1 MNGKETQSQVV
12 QDPGLTVD
20 IRTEKWPQDAR
31 LQFNGLI
38 TELIPSAEMNEDS
51 VSIPVNVLDTK
62 VKLWQVLEAFL
73 QLKWANW
80 EPIFPGIK
88 TTLQQ
93 LRATLEEI
101 DWDSIKTVFGHV
113 EGLNDVFL
121 DPHNVKILSTI
132 FAQRPVIKI
141 CKNINRLY
149 GETGW
154 NDDKNKDILKLNTE
168 IPQLIDPR
176 FNSVERFA
184 YNLKA
189 KVEIPGDMNKDN
201 KEILSDWYTKLFK
214 FIIESL
220 NEQIKQWLI
229 GKINGWKVDEIE
241 AILPF
246 LWLVYNGIT
255 IHTKGW
261 DNLFYILINLQK
273 NNNIFEVEGIEITW
287 KDDYAKVIKTRIGF
301 LKKIANLS
309 D

>member
-1 MNGKETQSQVV
+1 MGKQEIQSPVDRNV
-12 QDPGLTVD
+12 GSTVD
-20 IRTEKWPQDAR
+20 INTENWTENER
-31 LQFNGLI
+31 LQFDNLVAG
-38 TELIPSAEMNEDS
+38 LIPSAEFDEGC
-51 VSIPVNVLDTK
+51 VSIPMYALNTSVNLWEVLNA
-62 VKLWQVLEAFL
+62 VL
-73 QLKWANW
+73 QLKWADW

-88 TTLQQ
+88 PTLQQ
-93 LRATLEEI
+93 LRETLEGI
-101 DWDSIKTVFGHV
+101 NLDSIKTVFENV
-113 EGLNDVFL
+113 EGLKDVFL
-121 DPHNVKILSTI
+121 DPQNVEILSTI
-132 FAQRPVIKI
+132 FAQGPVVKI
-141 CKNINRLY
+141 CENINRLY
-149 GETGW
+149 GETGG

-246 LWLVYNGIT
+246 LWLVYNGTT
-255 IHTKGW
+255 IHTKGR

-273 NNNIFEVEGIEITW
+273 NNNIFKVEGIEITW
-287 KDDYAKVIKTRIGF
+287 KDDYAEVIKTRIDF
-301 LKKIANLS
+301 LKKIENLL